1 MNADRLLGHYERIAD
16 APDAI
21 ARLRRFILD
30 LAVRGKLAEQ
40 DPNDEPASELL
51 RQIAAEKARLVKAG
65 KIKKGKPLPDIGLGE
80 FPFDTPRGWE
90 WVRIRNV
97 MGDRGQMIPDRDF
110 TYIDVTAI
118 NKEVGCIENAKVTS
132 ASKAPSR
139 ARKIVRMGDVLYSC
153 VRPYLLNIA
162 IVESEISP
170 SPIASTAFAVLNG
183 FGLVLPRYQWIV
195 LRSPFMVA
203 GVEEKMRGQAYPA
216 INDSDFA
223 ILPFPLPPRAEQ
235 HRIVAKVDELMGLCD
250 RLEAARTEREAT
262 RDRLAAASL
271 IRLNDPDPDPVVFR
285 NHAAFAL
292 EHLAP
297 LTTRRDQI
305 KAMRQ
310 TILNLAV
317 RGKLVEQ
324 DPNDEPAAELL
335 KRIAKEKAGESKK
348 TKPTISL
355 TSSITRCDVPS
366 GWVITDLQS
375 VCASITDGDH
385 LPPPKTESGI
395 PFLVIGN
402 VRSQTI
408 EFTGSRFVSPEY
420 YEVLDPIRRPR
431 SGDLLYTLV
440 GSYGIPVVVRD
451 NQPFCVQR
459 HIGILRPSNFID
471 VGFLARAMESR
482 LVFEQATACATG
494 IAQKTVPLS
503 GLRRLLIPI
512 PPLAEQHRIVTRADE
527 LIALCDRLEASLS
540 TGDDTRRRLLDAL
553 LHEVLVM
560 GAGPEVR
567 GMTTRLVAFMGTGI
581 GCV

>member
-1 MNADRLLGHYERIAD
+1 MNADRLLAHYERIAD

-30 LAVRGKLAEQ
+30 LAVRGKLVPQ

-51 RQIAAEKARLVKAG
+51 ERIVAERARLVKAG
-65 KIKKGKPLPDIGLGE
+65 EIRKPRDIDGGE
-80 FPFDTPRGWE
+80 NVIALFESPKCWR
-90 WVRIRNV
+90 WVRLDAVGAIIGGGTPSA
-97 MGDRGQMIPDRDF
+97 GDADNFATPGTGVPWLTPADLGGFSEQFISRGARDLSENGLQTSSATLMPAGTVLFTSRAPIGYVAIAANPISTNQGFKSIVPYVPDCSRF
-110 TYIDVTAI
+110 IALAMKTFSAEIDAKAPGTTF
-118 NKEVGCIENAKVTS
+118 KEVSG
-132 ASKAPSR
+132 
-139 ARKIVRMGDVLYSC
+139 KI
-153 VRPYLLNIA
+153 
-162 IVESEISP
+162 
-170 SPIASTAFAVLNG
+170 
-183 FGLVLPRYQWIV
+183 
-195 LRSPFMVA
+195 VA
-203 GVEEKMRGQAYPA
+203 GV
-216 INDSDFA
+216 
-223 ILPFPLPPRAEQ
+223 PFPLPPLAEQ
-235 HRIVAKVDELMGLCD
+235 HRIVAKVDELMELC
-250 RLEAARTEREAT
+250 
-262 RDRLAAASL
+262 DRLAAARTQREAMRDRMGAGSL
-271 IRLNDPDPDPVVFR
+271 VRLNDPDPNPVVFR

-292 EHLAP
+292 ENLAP

-317 RGKLVEQ
+317 RGKLVPQ
-324 DPNDEPAAELL
+324 DSNDEPAAELL

-385 LPPPKTESGI
+385 LPPPKSESGI

-420 YEVLDPIRRPR
+420 YEALDPIRRPR

-560 GAGPEVR
+560 GADR
-567 GMTTRLVAFMGTGI
+567 KSVA
-581 GCV
+581 